1 MSSMPEQP
9 NPPGFESDLE
19 ELEKVVRQL
28 ESGDLP
34 LEQSLGLFEK
44 GMALSDACRKRLEEV
59 ETRIEMLIKK
69 GGKAT
74 PQPWQPGKT

>member
-1 MSSMPEQP
+1 MSMPEQP

-34 LEQSLGLFEK
+34 LEQSLVLFEK
-44 GMALSDACRKRLEEV
+44 GMSLSDACRKRLDEA
-59 ETRIEMLIKK
+59 ETRIEILLKR
-69 GGKAT
+69 GGKVS
-74 PQPWQPGKT
+74 PQPWQPDKA